1 MNCLNCK
8 QEIERLKNEL
18 AKYKKLAIHD
28 TLTEVYNL
36 RKLEQDIDRYCHFQ
50 DRYKANYLV
59 VMIDIDGLKQ
69 VNDTRGHDEGDIMI
83 KRVANTLKNSIRK
96 GDKVYRRSGDE
107 FVLILSHTK
116 KEDKHILERIRK
128 ELSRHNIGISIGCS
142 KLCENVL
149 DIADKR
155 MYIEKE
161 NKKRR
166 GKK

>member
-1 MNCLNCK
+1 MTEQK
-8 QEIERLKNEL
+8 YIEEIKRLKEEL
-18 AKYKKLAIHD
+18 LKYKQLCIYD
-28 TLTEVYNL
+28 VLGIYNR
-36 RKLEQDIDRYCHFQ
+36 RKLDNDIIRYCNFK
-50 DRYKANYLV
+50 DRYKIDYLV
-59 VMIDIDGLKQ
+59 VMIDVDGLKQ
-69 VNDTRGHDEGDIMI
+69 VNDNQGHEAGDIMLQ
-83 KRVANTLKNSIRK
+83 RVANTLKNNIRK

-128 ELSRHNIGISIGCS
+128 ELSKHDIGISIGCS

-161 NKKRR
+161 NKKR
-166 GKK
+166 KK

>member
-1 MNCLNCK
+1 MNCLKCK
-8 QEIERLKNEL
+8 QEIERLKSEL
-18 AKYKKLAIHD
+18 TKYKKLSVYD

-36 RKLEQDIDRYCHFQ
+36 RKLEKDIDRYCHLQ
-50 DRYKANYLV
+50 DRYKGNYLV
-59 VMIDIDGLKQ
+59 VMIDVDGLKQ

-83 KRVANTLKNSIRK
+83 KRVANTLKYNIRR

-116 KEDKHILERIRK
+116 IEDKHILERIRK
-128 ELSRHNIGISIGCS
+128 ELSRHNISISIGCS

-149 DIADKR
+149 DIADRR